1 MLWKLGRER
10 VREDFLEEEAVL
22 RNIRI
27 NKLGKRKGRMCKL
40 NVQEPDREEE
50 KMKV

>member
-1 MLWKLGRER
+1 MEVWERKSQGR
-10 VREDFLEEEAVL
+10 LPGGGGTVL